1 MVTTERRI
9 WRIERKRGDR
19 KTVVGFADSRQVDA
33 WRSRGFE
40 LVEIPLPP
48 EDRDKD
54 GGEPCTR

>member
-9 WRIERKRGDR
+9 WRIEHKRKDR
-19 KTVVGFADSRQVDA
+19 RTVVGFATDYQVDA

-48 EDRDKD
+48 EDRDDD
-54 GGEPCTR
+54 GGES